1 MEVPIVY
8 RQPPTSHFDIARPSF
23 RKLSFELFGYAIA
36 SVVALGVDMGLLKA
50 LVSLAGWHY
59 LAAATVSF
67 IVGTVVAYT
76 ISVGLAFDSR
86 RVTNRSVEFLYF
98 AALGVVGLGVN
109 AAAISVCVSL
119 VGLALMQAKLVA
131 ATCTF
136 FANFSLRRA
145 LLFSPRREQP

>member
-8 RQPPTSHFDIARPSF
+8 RQPVASHFGHTRPSF

-36 SVVALGVDMGLLKA
+36 SAVALGVDMGLLKA

-59 LAAATVSF
+59 LVAATVSF
-67 IVGTVVAYT
+67 IVGAVVAYT
-76 ISVGLAFDSR
+76 LSVRLAFGSR

-98 AALGVVGLGVN
+98 AGLGVVGLGVN
-109 AAAISVCVSL
+109 AAAISVCVGL

-136 FANFSLRRA
+136 VTNFSLRRA
-145 LLFSPRREQP
+145 LLFTPRKVKP